1 MDFHSQ
7 KDLFNT
13 HRHQAIRNLF
23 IEKRKLLGL
32 SQKQLA
38 AAMQSD
44 VSDIALM
51 ENNSGSMSFSDI
63 QLFSDALKVS
73 IKELENLLKYLT
85 AKGLPTFYLNTS
97 HRINMV
103 Y

>member
-32 SQKQLA
+32 SQNELA
-38 AAMQSD
+38 IQMQT
-44 VSDIALM
+44 DISNIEHM
-51 ENNSGSMSFSDI
+51 ESYPGNLKFSDI
-63 QLFSDALKVS
+63 KLFSDALKIS
-73 IKELENLLKYLT
+73 IKELENLLK
-85 AKGLPTFYLNTS
+85 
-97 HRINMV
+97 
-103 Y
+103 

>member
-32 SQKQLA
+32 SQNELA
-38 AAMQSD
+38 TQMQID
-44 VSDIALM
+44 VSNIIKM
-51 ENNSGSMSFSDI
+51 ESFPGDFKYSDI
-63 QLFSDALKVS
+63 QLFSDALKV
-73 IKELENLLKYLT
+73 
-85 AKGLPTFYLNTS
+85 
-97 HRINMV
+97 
-103 Y
+103 

>member
-32 SQKQLA
+32 SQNELA
-38 AAMQSD
+38 VQMQTD
-44 VSDIALM
+44 VSAIIHM
-51 ENNSGSMSFSDI
+51 ESYPGNLQFSDI
-63 QLFSDALKVS
+63 KLFSDALKVS
-73 IKELENLLKYLT
+73 IKELENLLK
-85 AKGLPTFYLNTS
+85 
-97 HRINMV
+97 
-103 Y
+103 

>member
-32 SQKQLA
+32 SQKELA
-38 AAMQSD
+38 TQMQID
-44 VSDIALM
+44 VSNIIKM
-51 ENNSGSMSFSDI
+51 ESFPGDFKYSDI
-63 QLFSDALKVS
+63 QLFSDALRVS
-73 IKELENLLKYLT
+73 INELEHLLKL
-85 AKGLPTFYLNTS
+85 S
-97 HRINMV
+97 
-103 Y
+103 

>member
-32 SQKQLA
+32 SQKELA
-38 AAMQSD
+38 TQMQID
-44 VSDIALM
+44 VSNIIKM
-51 ENNSGSMSFSDI
+51 ESLPGDFKYSDI
-63 QLFSDALKVS
+63 QLFSDALRDS
-73 IKELENLLKYLT
+73 IKELEHLLK
-85 AKGLPTFYLNTS
+85 S
-97 HRINMV
+97 S
-103 Y
+103 

>member
-13 HRHQAIRNLF
+13 HRYQAIRNLF

-32 SQKQLA
+32 SQNQLA
-38 AAMQSD
+38 AAMQTD
-44 VSDIALM
+44 VSDIVLM
-51 ENNSGSMSFSDI
+51 ENNLGSMSFSDI

-73 IKELENLLKYLT
+73 IKDIENLLK
-85 AKGLPTFYLNTS
+85 
-97 HRINMV
+97 
-103 Y
+103 

>member
-32 SQKQLA
+32 SQKELA
-38 AAMQSD
+38 TQMQID
-44 VSDIALM
+44 VSNIIKM
-51 ENNSGSMSFSDI
+51 ESFPGDFKYSDI

-73 IKELENLLKYLT
+73 IKELEHLLK
-85 AKGLPTFYLNTS
+85 S
-97 HRINMV
+97 S
-103 Y
+103 

>member
-13 HRHQAIRNLF
+13 HRYQAIRNLF

-32 SQKQLA
+32 SQKELA
-38 AAMQSD
+38 TQMQID
-44 VSDIALM
+44 VSNIIKM
-51 ENNSGSMSFSDI
+51 ESFPGDLKYSDI

-73 IKELENLLKYLT
+73 IKELEHLLK
-85 AKGLPTFYLNTS
+85 S
-97 HRINMV
+97 S
-103 Y
+103 

>member
-13 HRHQAIRNLF
+13 HRYQAIRNLF

-32 SQKQLA
+32 SQNQLA
-38 AAMQSD
+38 AAMQTD
-44 VSDIALM
+44 VSDIVLM

-73 IKELENLLKYLT
+73 IKDLENLLK
-85 AKGLPTFYLNTS
+85 
-97 HRINMV
+97 
-103 Y
+103 

>member
-32 SQKQLA
+32 SQKELA
-38 AAMQSD
+38 TQMRID
-44 VSDIALM
+44 VSNIIKM
-51 ENNSGSMSFSDI
+51 ESFPGDFKYSDI
-63 QLFSDALKVS
+63 QLFSDALRVS
-73 IKELENLLKYLT
+73 IKELEHLLK
-85 AKGLPTFYLNTS
+85 S
-97 HRINMV
+97 S
-103 Y
+103 

>member
-32 SQKQLA
+32 SQNELA
-38 AAMQSD
+38 VQMQT
-44 VSDIALM
+44 DISNIEHM
-51 ENNSGSMSFSDI
+51 ESYPGNLKFSDI
-63 QLFSDALKVS
+63 KLFSDALKIS
-73 IKELENLLKYLT
+73 IKELENLLK
-85 AKGLPTFYLNTS
+85 
-97 HRINMV
+97 
-103 Y
+103 

>member
-32 SQKQLA
+32 SQKELA
-38 AAMQSD
+38 TQMQID
-44 VSDIALM
+44 VSNIIKM
-51 ENNSGSMSFSDI
+51 ESFPGDFKYSDI
-63 QLFSDALKVS
+63 QLFSDALRVS
-73 IKELENLLKYLT
+73 IKELEHLLKL
-85 AKGLPTFYLNTS
+85 S
-97 HRINMV
+97 
-103 Y
+103 

>member
-32 SQKQLA
+32 SQKELA
-38 AAMQSD
+38 TQMQID
-44 VSDIALM
+44 VSNIIKM
-51 ENNSGSMSFSDI
+51 ESFPGDFKYSDI
-63 QLFSDALKVS
+63 QLFSDALRVS
-73 IKELENLLKYLT
+73 IKELKHLLK
-85 AKGLPTFYLNTS
+85 S
-97 HRINMV
+97 S
-103 Y
+103 

>member
-32 SQKQLA
+32 SQKELA
-38 AAMQSD
+38 TQMQID
-44 VSDIALM
+44 VSNIIKM
-51 ENNSGSMSFSDI
+51 ESFPGDFKYSDI
-63 QLFSDALKVS
+63 QLFRNALRVS
-73 IKELENLLKYLT
+73 IKELEHLLK
-85 AKGLPTFYLNTS
+85 S
-97 HRINMV
+97 S
-103 Y
+103 

>member
-32 SQKQLA
+32 SQKELA
-38 AAMQSD
+38 TQMQID
-44 VSDIALM
+44 VSNIIKM
-51 ENNSGSMSFSDI
+51 ESFPDDFKYSDI
-63 QLFSDALKVS
+63 QLFSDALRVS
-73 IKELENLLKYLT
+73 IKELEHLLK
-85 AKGLPTFYLNTS
+85 S
-97 HRINMV
+97 S
-103 Y
+103 

>member
-32 SQKQLA
+32 SQKELA
-38 AAMQSD
+38 TQMQID
-44 VSDIALM
+44 VSNIIKM
-51 ENNSGSMSFSDI
+51 ESFPGDFKFSDI
-63 QLFSDALKVS
+63 QLFSDALRVS
-73 IKELENLLKYLT
+73 IKELEHLLK
-85 AKGLPTFYLNTS
+85 S
-97 HRINMV
+97 S
-103 Y
+103 

>member
-32 SQKQLA
+32 SQKELA
-38 AAMQSD
+38 TQMKID
-44 VSDIALM
+44 VSNIIKM
-51 ENNSGSMSFSDI
+51 ESFPGDFKYSDI
-63 QLFSDALKVS
+63 QLFSDALRVS
-73 IKELENLLKYLT
+73 IKELEHLLK
-85 AKGLPTFYLNTS
+85 S
-97 HRINMV
+97 S
-103 Y
+103 